1 MKPQVSARIT
11 RQLGLSIGATTCIVI
26 LTRKVVMTNRAT
38 RRAQQR
44 SIGAVS
50 AHRERP
56 VAPVVDLPPVAPVA
70 GQFALGDPGVSGAAE
85 GTSADHL
92 AALRR
97 LSRRR
102 RDLERELA
110 QEVSAALASGLSYA
124 EIGRVLDVSRQ
135 AVRQRYGVAG

>member
-1 MKPQVSARIT
+1 MKPQVSARIV

-26 LTRKVVMTNRAT
+26 LTRKVVMANRSQ
-38 RRAQQR
+38 RRAQR
-44 SIGAVS
+44 GSIGSVS

-56 VAPVVDLPPVAPVA
+56 VAPVVDLPPVVPVA
-70 GQFALGDPGVSGAAE
+70 GQLALGDPGVSVAP
-85 GTSADHL
+85 SASSAHHL
-92 AALRR
+92 AVLRR

-110 QEVSAALASGLSYA
+110 QEVAAALASGLSYA

-135 AVRQRYGVAG
+135 AVRQRYGSAG